1 VRVRGDDHDEY
12 WALREDHDEVP
23 VADLSDERTRSRARA
38 RWPRSRRWAAVVL
51 VVAFGAAGVMV
62 AAHASNDNGAR
73 RRVATGTHRK
83 VATIDDGQARGDVLS
98 ALSTTTASGSFHIRY
113 SLTSAPGPTPSTT
126 TTNAGG
132 PCTTVVVGGAVIGGD
147 TSIDAG
153 SPAGKAIVDCGYAVA
168 ADPQNVTISGE
179 GVVHLD
185 PTAMVSTANVSG
197 LGEIT
202 TRVDGTNVWED
213 GGGNYGMAPSSKTGP
228 GAPIS
233 QFAGLVMGTLGRR
246 EGAIAMNSLASPS
259 GYLDMA
265 KEAIG
270 AASAHGNGV
279 VDGVQVIVYDV
290 TLDTMKSL
298 DRPGLTPEETA
309 TTRAALAVLRSEG
322 YETTSV
328 QLSVDAFGF
337 IRRAQTVVA
346 FGDGGTVSADTTF
359 SDFGCS
365 SVEMLPNGPSI
376 VPDPT
381 GCAKGVAPGPPT
393 TATSPRTA
401 STPATVPTEATAT
414 TTAPV
419 TPTSVYSTTTS
430 LEVPVA
436 ATTSVP

>member
-1 VRVRGDDHDEY
+1 VRVRGDENDEHWHDEHWHDEY

-23 VADLSDERTRSRARA
+23 VADLSDERKRPPARG
-38 RWPRSRRWAAVVL
+38 PRSRRWAAVVL
-51 VVAFGAAGVMV
+51 VVALGAAGVVV

-98 ALSTTTASGSFHIRY
+98 ALSTTTASGSFHIHY
-113 SLTSAPGPTPSTT
+113 TLTSEPGLHPTP

-132 PCTTVVVGGAVIGGD
+132 PCTTVVVGVG
-147 TSIDAG
+147 TSIDAS
-153 SPAGKAIVDCGYAVA
+153 SPGRKATVDCGYPVT

-179 GVVHLD
+179 GVVHID

-213 GGGNYGMAPSSKTGP
+213 GGANYGMAPSAKTGP
-228 GAPIS
+228 GSPLS

-246 EGAIAMNSLASPS
+246 EGAVAMNSLASPS

-270 AASAHGNGV
+270 DASAHGNAV

-290 TLDTMKSL
+290 TLDTMKAL
-298 DRPGLTPEETA
+298 DRPGLTPEEIA
-309 TTRAALAVLRSEG
+309 TTKAALDVLRGEG
-322 YETTSV
+322 YASTSV
-328 QLSVDAFGF
+328 QLSIDGLGF
-337 IRRAQTVVA
+337 IRRASTVIG
-346 FGDGGTVSADTTF
+346 FSDGGTVSADTTF

-381 GCAKGVAPGPPT
+381 GCAKGV
-393 TATSPRTA
+393 
-401 STPATVPTEATAT
+401 V
-414 TTAPV
+414 PV

-430 LEVPVA
+430 SDAPVA

>member
-1 VRVRGDDHDEY
+1 VRGDDDHDDVRHHDLWDEY
-12 WALREDHDEVP
+12 WALREDHERVP
-23 VADLSDERTRSRARA
+23 VADLTDERPRPRAR
-38 RWPRSRRWAAVVL
+38 RPRSRLWAAALL
-51 VVAFGAAGVMV
+51 VVALVAAGVVV
-62 AAHASNDNGAR
+62 AVHASNDNGAR
-73 RRVATGTHRK
+73 HRLATPTHRT

-113 SLTSAPGPTPSTT
+113 SLTSAPGTEPVTT

-132 PCTTVVVGGAVIGGD
+132 PCTTFVIGGD
-147 TSIDAG
+147 MSIDAR
-153 SPAGKAIVDCGYAVA
+153 SPAGKATAGCGYPVPAE
-168 ADPQNVTISGE
+168 PQNVTITGE

-185 PTAMVSTANVSG
+185 PTATVTTANVSG

-213 GGGNYGMAPSSKTGP
+213 GGGNYGMAPSTNTGP
-228 GAPIS
+228 GAPLS
-233 QFAGLVMGTLGRR
+233 QFAPLVLGTLGRR

-270 AASAHGNGV
+270 DASTHGNGV

-298 DRPGLTPEETA
+298 DRPGLTSEEIA
-309 TTRAALAVLRSEG
+309 TTKAALAILSSEG
-322 YETTSV
+322 YEKTSV
-328 QLSVDAFGF
+328 QLSVDALGF
-337 IRRAQTVVA
+337 IRRAQTVIA
-346 FGDGGTVSADTTF
+346 FSDGGTVSADTTF

-381 GCAKGVAPGPPT
+381 GCAKGSAPAP
-393 TATSPRTA
+393 ATS
-401 STPATVPTEATAT
+401 ET

-419 TPTSVYSTTTS
+419 APTTVHSTTIS
-430 LEVPVA
+430 SGQPVGDRPTA

>member
-1 VRVRGDDHDEY
+1 VRVRGDDHNEYRDEY

-23 VADLSDERTRSRARA
+23 VADLSDERKRPRAPG
-38 RWPRSRRWAAVVL
+38 PRSRRWAAVVL
-51 VVAFGAAGVMV
+51 VVALGAAGVVV

-113 SLTSAPGPTPSTT
+113 SLTSAAGTAPATT

-132 PCTTVVVGGAVIGGD
+132 PCITVVIGGGM
-147 TSIDAG
+147 SIDRS
-153 SPAGKAIVDCGYAVA
+153 SPVGKATVDCGYPVTV
-168 ADPQNVTISGE
+168 DPQNVTISGE

-213 GGGNYGMAPSSKTGP
+213 GGGNYGLAPSTKTGP
-228 GAPIS
+228 GAPLS

-246 EGAIAMNSLASPS
+246 EGAIAMSSLASPS

-270 AASAHGNGV
+270 DASAHGNAV

-298 DRPGLTPEETA
+298 DRPGLTPEEIA
-309 TTRAALAVLRSEG
+309 TTQAALAVLRSEG
-322 YETTSV
+322 YEKTSV
-328 QLSVDAFGF
+328 QLSVDALGF
-337 IRRAQTVVA
+337 IRRAQTVIA
-346 FGDGGTVSADTTF
+346 FSDGGTVSADTTF

-381 GCAKGVAPGPPT
+381 GCAKGVVPVPST
-393 TATSPRTA
+393 TSTA
-401 STPATVPTEATAT
+401 ATVPTEATAT
-414 TTAPV
+414 TAAPV
-419 TPTSVYSTTTS
+419 APTSVYSTTTS
-430 LEVPVA
+430 SEAPVA